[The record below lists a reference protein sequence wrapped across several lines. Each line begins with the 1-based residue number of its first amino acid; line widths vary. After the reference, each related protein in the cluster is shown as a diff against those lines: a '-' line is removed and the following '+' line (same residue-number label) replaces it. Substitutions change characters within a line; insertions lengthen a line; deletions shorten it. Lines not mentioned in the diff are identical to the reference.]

1 MRKQRGDMRRNR
13 FAPTGWERVLTL
25 AMKMT
30 TMIRGQREE
39 EDPF

>member
-1 MRKQRGDMRRNR
+1 MRKHRGDMRRNR

-30 TMIRGQREE
+30 MKARGQREE
-39 EDPF
+39 EAPF